1 SYGQLILSLQTS
13 MAAHLF
19 PFHPCL
25 LCLFFFFFILFLG
38 ADATSGFISIDCG
51 ASDSYTDADGI
62 HWESDRA
69 YISNGESRAV
79 QSTESMA
86 TPLTTL
92 RVFSSRKKNCYPI
105 LLPDARRI
113 LARVSFHYGNYDKK
127 AAPPTF
133 ELQFDGNS
141 WATVVTRM
149 DGAVYFEAVYD
160 VRMGR
165 TSICVAQTI
174 PKQLPFVSS
183 IEVRRLE
190 NSMYDGEPTFAFFLL
205 RRWSFGATDIVRYP
219 DDNYDRIW
227 VPAADSA
234 GVTSLSSDTTIM
246 DTSNS
251 TEHPPKAVLLNAFT
265 TTDPSADLSLT
276 FADLVSA
283 ATIPVYINLYFA
295 EMTSLSSSDVR
306 SFRIDMDGKTSDPI
320 VPPYQKVLEFS
331 FADRGVTASSQMA
344 LRATAD
350 ATLPPIISAME
361 IFTGSSLSN
370 GTAESDAK
378 ALTILQLQFK
388 ALSDWNGDPC
398 LPANYSWDWVGCS
411 SDPVP
416 RIIALYLAGYGLAGD
431 LPDFSDLSSLQT
443 IDMHNNSITGEI
455 LDFLGRLPNLIQL
468 NLADNKLSGAI
479 PSSLTSN
486 NRIKLVT
493 SGNPDLCSP
502 GKTCDT
508 SKGSSSAGAK
518 KKSSKLGLILGVAVP
533 VFFVALVA
541 TAVTFFLRSRRR
553 APPVAAENPGQGQ
566 GAIKGNGH
574 GMFGARHGRM
584 VQTPGVQ
591 FIGAGK
597 PRVAPRNAP
606 VVAQFPDG
614 AGEYPV
620 RSEEVVEE
628 QPMIVEAAYE
638 EQRWGEEMV
647 DVEMHDEEH

>member
-1 SYGQLILSLQTS
+1 
-13 MAAHLF
+13 MAAH
-19 PFHPCL
+19 
-25 LCLFFFFFILFLG
+25 LCLFFFIFFLLFLG

-51 ASDSYTDADGI
+51 ASDSYTDANGI
-62 HWESDRA
+62 RWESDRA

-105 LLPDARRI
+105 LLPDAPRI

-149 DGAVYFEAVYD
+149 DRAVYFEAVHD

-174 PKQLPFVSS
+174 PRQLPFVSS

-190 NSMYDGEPTFAFFLL
+190 NSMYDGEPTYAFFLL

-219 DDNYDRIW
+219 GDNYDRIW

-234 GVTSLSSDTTIM
+234 GVTLLSSDTTIM

-265 TTDPSADLSLT
+265 TTDPSADLSST
-276 FADLVSA
+276 FADLVPA
-283 ATIPVYINLYFA
+283 ATIPVYVNLYFA
-295 EMTSLSSSDVR
+295 EMTALSSSDVR

-350 ATLPPIISAME
+350 ATLPPIISAIE

-388 ALSDWNGDPC
+388 ALGDWNGDPC

-416 RIIALYLAGYGLAGD
+416 RIIALHLAGYGLAGD
-431 LPDFSDLSSLQT
+431 LPDFSDLNSLQT
-443 IDMHNNSITGEI
+443 IDLHNNSITGEI
-455 LDFLGRLPNLIQL
+455 PDFLGRLPNLIQL

-493 SGNPDLCSP
+493 CGNPDLCSP
-502 GKTCDT
+502 GQACDT

-518 KKSSKLGLILGVAVP
+518 KGVA
-533 VFFVALVA
+533 
-541 TAVTFFLRSRRR
+541 
-553 APPVAAENPGQGQ
+553 N
-566 GAIKGNGH
+566 
-574 GMFGARHGRM
+574 
-584 VQTPGVQ
+584 
-591 FIGAGK
+591 
-597 PRVAPRNAP
+597 
-606 VVAQFPDG
+606 
-614 AGEYPV
+614 
-620 RSEEVVEE
+620 
-628 QPMIVEAAYE
+628 
-638 EQRWGEEMV
+638 
-647 DVEMHDEEH
+647 